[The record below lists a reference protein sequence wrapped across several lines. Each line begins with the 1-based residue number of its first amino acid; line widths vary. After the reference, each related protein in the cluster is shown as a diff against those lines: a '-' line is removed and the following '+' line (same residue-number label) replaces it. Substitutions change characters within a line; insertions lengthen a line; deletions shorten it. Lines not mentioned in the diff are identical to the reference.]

1 MPAGSP
7 EGLGAGDEAMGGSST
22 VGAGDLG
29 LESHSVLPESQ
40 AEYAQASALHS
51 GDSESLSSSQ
61 TSLSTTRT
69 PESGFSE
76 AISSTSCGSVDPHA
90 EKETSCEKAVRP
102 EGNNKAIIGQMF
114 QYISDYFLFLHPHSC
129 HFFAAAVTG
138 YQHPSESA
146 SGHASQFYI
155 TLQDSNN
162 KEQRLD
168 EKGMTGV
175 VLSTDIQLDSWSSF
189 FHIW

>member
-1 MPAGSP
+1 MLRPQPSTLGIQSPSPPPRPHSPPRGLQIQDSLRQSPPLPAALWTLMLKKRHPVRRQYGQKVITKLLS
-7 EGLGAGDEAMGGSST
+7 DRCF
-22 VGAGDLG
+22 
-29 LESHSVLPESQ
+29 SV
-40 AEYAQASALHS
+40 
-51 GDSESLSSSQ
+51 SL
-61 TSLSTTRT
+61 
-69 PESGFSE
+69 
-76 AISSTSCGSVDPHA
+76 
-90 EKETSCEKAVRP
+90 
-102 EGNNKAIIGQMF
+102 II
-114 QYISDYFLFLHPHSC
+114 FLFLHPHSC